1 MESRERDKLF
11 SPRRS
16 ACSCEE
22 FEDNVFALVRRL
34 ARHRNIPNAIT
45 TAASRDR
52 AVARAMRIG
61 REVFNDPDGDDVEV
75 SSCEDNVDVECS
87 SCDDGDNGDGN
98 DDVFGGIGEAEPDTV
113 AIGEAMGSQCISML
127 HSATQRCLEFN
138 SPVTGM
144 LKTITVV
151 KVTSEAS

>member
-1 MESRERDKLF
+1 M
-11 SPRRS
+11 
-16 ACSCEE
+16 
-22 FEDNVFALVRRL
+22 RRL

-45 TAASRDR
+45 TAATRDR
-52 AVARAMRIG
+52 EVARAMIIG
-61 REVFNDPDGDDVEV
+61 REVFNDTDDDNVEGA
-75 SSCEDNVDVECS
+75 SCEDDDDVECS

-98 DDVFGGIGEAEPDTV
+98 GNEDVFGGIGEAEPDTV
-113 AIGEAMGSQCISML
+113 AIGEAMGSQCIRML
-127 HSATQRCLEFN
+127 HSATRRCLEFN